1 MTELTARRQRRRTLT
16 DKMVA
21 ALARKR
27 KRYTLPDPEQRGMYV
42 RVPPQGPCVY
52 AAVCRDPYQ
61 RQVWATIGSADVI
74 PIDEARE
81 KAREAIRR
89 IKEGKPAFDPPPMRP
104 ESFQSVAEGWLKR
117 YVAAKKLRSQADIEH
132 RLRKHVYPH
141 WGERDFTSLRR
152 SDVAALLD
160 HIEDHHGPHQADYV
174 LAIVRNISN
183 WYASRNDDY
192 LSPFTRGMRR
202 VDPKAA
208 KRSRILA
215 DGELKRIWKAAEG
228 AGTFGAFIRLA
239 LLTAQRRSALIR
251 MRWSDLE
258 GDVWHIPEEP
268 RAKGTGGELELPP
281 LAMTI
286 INARPRLVSNAF
298 VFAGRGNGPF
308 NGFAKAKE
316 ALDKASGVAGWRI
329 HDLRRTARSLMPRAG
344 VLSEHA
350 ERVMGHAIPGVEG
363 VYDRHR
369 YADEKAAAL
378 AKLAAVI
385 ERIVNPPEGDV
396 VVPLQREAARP

>member
-1 MTELTARRQRRRTLT
+1 MTEPTARRQRRRTLT

-89 IKEGKPAFDPPPMRP
+89 IKEGKPAFEPPPMRP

-208 KRSRILA
+208 KRSRILT

-268 RAKGTGGELELPP
+268 RAKSTGGDLKLP
-281 LAMTI
+281 AAAIEI
-286 INARPRLVSNAF
+286 IRAQPKFASSPY
-298 VFAGRGNGPF
+298 VFAGRSHGPF
-308 NGFAKAKE
+308 NGFAKAKT
-316 ALDKASGVAGWRI
+316 ALDNASGVSGWRI
-329 HDLRRTARSLMPRAG
+329 HDLRRSSRSLMSRAG
-344 VLSEHA
+344 AQPHVA
-350 ERVMGHAIPGVEG
+350 ERVMGHVIPGIEG
-363 VYDRHR
+363 TYDRYR
-369 YADEKAAAL
+369 YDAEKAAAL
-378 AKLAAVI
+378 AKLARLIA
-385 ERIVNPPEGDV
+385 RIVHPPEDKV
-396 VVPLQREAARP
+396 VVPFPAGAVPA